1 MNWEFFRLEKMAE
14 VAETML
20 IPIATMAE
28 FPFVSISED
37 FLVFVPDLSSVDVV
51 AGDSDSV
58 VLLWRSKMVEEC
70 HKYLFDEWHKYF
82 LLAECHKYLLEDCR
96 KYFFSDS

>member
-1 MNWEFFRLEKMAE
+1 MEKMAE

-20 IPIATMAE
+20 IPIELATMAE

-51 AGDSDSV
+51 AGNSDSG
-58 VLLWRSKMVEEC
+58 VLLWRSKYIVG
-70 HKYLFDEWHKYF
+70 KSGSKIVIFQ
-82 LLAECHKYLLEDCR
+82 
-96 KYFFSDS
+96 FFVGLPEFKF